1 MPYEMLCRGC
11 GRLVQEPAREHSCG
25 GGPGPFEF
33 RYDYAAVRLPARP
46 GSMWDYADLLPLDD
60 PANAV
65 TLGEG
70 GTALLEAR
78 HRFGCRVVW
87 KVEAQNPTGSQKDRA
102 LALAI
107 AKARELGR
115 QRVVIAS
122 TGGAGL
128 ACAAYAARA
137 SLRCLILV
145 PAGTPVE
152 RLLPMQ
158 ALGARVVEIAG
169 TFRDIERLLERLRG
183 TDWYDATTKRA
194 SNPYQMEAPKTIAY
208 ELLDDL
214 GRAPE
219 WVIVPVGGGAT
230 LHGIWQGFEDLRRLG
245 RIGETPRMVAV
256 QPARFNTLEVALE
269 RGLTTQTEL
278 ERIAMDERVDT
289 VARNLKHG
297 VPPDGADAL
306 LAIRRSGGSAV
317 SVEDRAVL
325 RWQRRLGAEEGIF
338 CEPSSAAAPAALEAL
353 LEQGRIGSD
362 ELVAVVLT
370 GSGLREIG
378 VLEARPV
385 FRLSADAGP
394 EDLDRILEAA

>member
-11 GRLVQEPAREHSCG
+11 GELVREPAREHACAA
-25 GGPGPFEF
+25 GPGPFEF

-70 GTALLEAR
+70 STALLEAR

-137 SLRCLILV
+137 ALSCMVLV
-145 PAGTPVE
+145 PAGTPSE

-169 TFRDIERLLERLRG
+169 TFRDIERLLERLRD

-194 SNPYQMEAPKTIAY
+194 ANPYQMEAPKTIAY
-208 ELLDDL
+208 ELLDDI
-214 GRAPE
+214 GRTPE

-269 RGLTTQTEL
+269 RGLTTQSEL
-278 ERIAMDERVDT
+278 ESIAMDERVDT

-306 LAIRRSGGSAV
+306 LAIRRSKGTAV

-325 RWQRRLGAEEGIF
+325 RWQRQLGAEEGIF

-353 LEQGRIGSD
+353 SEQARVGSD
-362 ELVAVVLT
+362 ELVVAVLT

-378 VLEARPV
+378 VLEAGPV

-394 EDLDRILEAA
+394 EELDRILEAK

>member
-1 MPYEMLCRGC
+1 MPA
-11 GRLVQEPAREHSCG
+11 ARVR
-25 GGPGPFEF
+25 FEF

-137 SLRCLILV
+137 ALRCLILV

-152 RLLPMQ
+152 RLVPMQ

-219 WVIVPVGGGAT
+219 RVIVPVGGGAT

-278 ERIAMDERVDT
+278 EGIAMDERVDT

-306 LAIRRSGGSAV
+306 LAIRRSGGTRGLGRGPRGPEMAKTARRRGGNSSA
-317 SVEDRAVL
+317 SHPRPRRPL
-325 RWQRRLGAEEGIF
+325 RSR
-338 CEPSSAAAPAALEAL
+338 PSSSRIALAATSWWPSCSRGPASGRSAFSKPAPCSGFLPMR
-353 LEQGRIGSD
+353 GRRTSIES
-362 ELVAVVLT
+362 
-370 GSGLREIG
+370 S
-378 VLEARPV
+378 
-385 FRLSADAGP
+385 RLA
-394 EDLDRILEAA
+394 